1 MFELSTLSLGAVA
14 AFGGKM
20 LAFLIGLAALIF
32 VHELGHFLAARRCGV
47 VVEKFSIGFGKKI
60 FGTTRGETEYI
71 VAAIPLG
78 GYVKMKGEEL
88 DEETNEE
95 GSFSAA
101 PPSHR
106 LLIAFAGPLFN
117 ILFALA
123 IYIFVYMV
131 GVEALS
137 PVIGTVK
144 ENSPAQVAG
153 LQTGD
158 QVVAVEGKSIRLWDE
173 LQNKVYH
180 SPGKELDFQ
189 VERQSGQIVNIKIT
203 PIAEEIKDPFG
214 DSRQV
219 GLIGITPLVNTITY
233 IKKGS
238 AAEKAGLQLNDRVM
252 AVGNTPIFGWTDL
265 RPAAVDE
272 PGVPLV
278 FKIRRNG
285 TEILVPLTTTPKIVK
300 DGKGKELKVG
310 EIGIGM
316 SGKMVLE
323 QYGLLGSI
331 VRSIKETWKMTS
343 LIAIS
348 VQKMIFGSIPAD
360 QIGGPILIFQ
370 IYGEQAEQGFSEFI
384 SLTALLSINL
394 GLINLLPIP
403 ILDGG
408 HIFFFLIEMI
418 KGRPVSEM
426 NRERAQQVGLFML
439 ISLMVFA
446 FYNDIMRIIN

>member
-60 FGTTRGETEYI
+60 FGTTRGKTEYI

-300 DGKGKELKVG
+300 DGKDKELKIG

>member
-1 MFELSTLSLGAVA
+1 
-14 AFGGKM
+14 M

-101 PPSHR
+101 LPSHR

-123 IYIFVYMV
+123 IYIFVYMG

-158 QVVAVEGKSIRLWDE
+158 QIIAVGGKSIRLWDE

-214 DSRQV
+214 DSQQV

-238 AAEKAGLQLNDRVM
+238 AAEKAGLQLNDRIM

-278 FKIRRNG
+278 FKIGRNG
-285 TEILVPLTTTPKIVK
+285 TEILVPLTTTPKIVR
-300 DGKGKELKVG
+300 DSEGKELKIG
-310 EIGIGM
+310 EIGVGM

-384 SLTALLSINL
+384 RLTALLSINL

>member
-1 MFELSTLSLGAVA
+1 MFELSTLSLSAVV

-32 VHELGHFLAARRCGV
+32 VHELAHFLAARRCGV

-101 PPSHR
+101 LPSHR

-131 GVEALS
+131 GAEALS

-144 ENSPAQVAG
+144 DNSPAQVAG

-158 QVVAVEGKSIRLWDE
+158 QIIAVGGKSIRLWDE

-214 DSRQV
+214 DSQQV

-238 AAEKAGLQLNDRVM
+238 AAEKAGLQLNDRIM

-278 FKIRRNG
+278 FKIGRNG
-285 TEILVPLTTTPKIVK
+285 TEILVPLTTTPKIVR
-300 DGKGKELKVG
+300 DSEGKELKIG
-310 EIGIGM
+310 EIGVGM

-384 SLTALLSINL
+384 RLTALLSINL

>member
-1 MFELSTLSLGAVA
+1 MFELSTLSLSAVV

-101 PPSHR
+101 LPSHR

-131 GVEALS
+131 GAEALS

-144 ENSPAQVAG
+144 DNSPAQVAG

-158 QVVAVEGKSIRLWDE
+158 QIIAVGGKSIRLWDE

-214 DSRQV
+214 DSQQV

-238 AAEKAGLQLNDRVM
+238 AAEKAGLQLNDRIM

-278 FKIRRNG
+278 FKIGRNG
-285 TEILVPLTTTPKIVK
+285 TEILVPLTTTPKIVR
-300 DGKGKELKVG
+300 DSEGKELKIG

-384 SLTALLSINL
+384 RLTALLSINL

>member
-1 MFELSTLSLGAVA
+1 MFELSTLSLSAVA

-123 IYIFVYMV
+123 IYIFVYMG

-158 QVVAVEGKSIRLWDE
+158 QIIAVGGKSIRLWDE

-214 DSRQV
+214 DSQQV
-219 GLIGITPLVNTITY
+219 GLIGITPMVNTITY

-238 AAEKAGLQLNDRVM
+238 AAEKAGLQLNDRIM

-300 DGKGKELKVG
+300 DGKGKELKIG

>member
-1 MFELSTLSLGAVA
+1 MFELSTLSLSAVA

-101 PPSHR
+101 LPSHR

-123 IYIFVYMV
+123 IYIFVYMG

-158 QVVAVEGKSIRLWDE
+158 QIIAVGGKSIRLWDE

-214 DSRQV
+214 DSQQV

-238 AAEKAGLQLNDRVM
+238 AAEKAGLQLNDRIM

-278 FKIRRNG
+278 FKIGRNG
-285 TEILVPLTTTPKIVK
+285 TEILVPLTTTPKIVR
-300 DGKGKELKVG
+300 DSEGKELKIG
-310 EIGIGM
+310 EIGVGM

-384 SLTALLSINL
+384 RLTALLSINL

>member
-32 VHELGHFLAARRCGV
+32 VHELGHFLAARRYGV

-131 GVEALS
+131 GVKALS

-285 TEILVPLTTTPKIVK
+285 TEILIPLTTTPKIVK
-300 DGKGKELKVG
+300 DGKGKELKIG

-418 KGRPVSEM
+418 KGRPVSEV

>member
-88 DEETNEE
+88 GEETNEE

-158 QVVAVEGKSIRLWDE
+158 QVIAVEGKSIRLWDE

-300 DGKGKELKVG
+300 DGKDKELKIG

>member
-32 VHELGHFLAARRCGV
+32 VHELGHFLAARRYGV

-131 GVEALS
+131 GVKALS

-158 QVVAVEGKSIRLWDE
+158 QVIAVEGKSIRLWDE

-285 TEILVPLTTTPKIVK
+285 TEILIPLTTTPKIVK
-300 DGKGKELKVG
+300 DGKGKELKIG

-418 KGRPVSEM
+418 KGRPVSEV

>member
-1 MFELSTLSLGAVA
+1 
-14 AFGGKM
+14 M

-101 PPSHR
+101 LPSHR

-123 IYIFVYMV
+123 IYIFVYMG

-158 QVVAVEGKSIRLWDE
+158 QIIAVGGKSIRLWDE

-233 IKKGS
+233 IKKDS

-278 FKIRRNG
+278 FKVRRNG

-300 DGKGKELKVG
+300 GSEGKELKIG

-384 SLTALLSINL
+384 RLTALLSINL

>member
-137 PVIGTVK
+137 PIIGTVK
-144 ENSPAQVAG
+144 ESSPAQVAG

-158 QVVAVEGKSIRLWDE
+158 QVIAVEGKSIRLWDE

-300 DGKGKELKVG
+300 DGKGKELKIG

>member
-1 MFELSTLSLGAVA
+1 MLEISSIPLDAVL
-14 AFGGKM
+14 AFGSKM
-20 LAFLIGLAALIF
+20 MAFLAGLAALIF

-47 VVEKFSIGFGKKI
+47 IVEKFSIGFGKKL
-60 FGTTRGETEYI
+60 FGTTSGGTEFI

-88 DEETNEE
+88 GEETNEE

-101 PPSHR
+101 SPQDR
-106 LLIAFAGPLFN
+106 LLIAFAGPFFN
-117 ILFALA
+117 ILFAIA
-123 IYIFVYMV
+123 IYIFMYMV
-131 GVEALS
+131 GVETLS
-137 PVIGTVK
+137 PIIGTVK
-144 ENSPAQVAG
+144 ENSPAMTAR

-158 QVVAVEGKSIRLWDE
+158 QIMAINGKPIRFWDE
-173 LQNKVYH
+173 LQKQVYH

-189 VERQSGQIVNIKIT
+189 VSRQSGKIVDVKIT
-203 PIAEEIKDPFG
+203 PIAEEINDLFG
-214 DSRQV
+214 DTRRV
-219 GLIGITPLVNTITY
+219 GLIGITPLVNTVAY

-238 AAEKAGLQLNDRVM
+238 AAEKAGLQLNDRIV
-252 AVGNTPIFGWTDL
+252 AVGETNIFGWTDL
-265 RPAAVDE
+265 KPAAVEKPGE
-272 PGVPLV
+272 PLT
-278 FKIRRNG
+278 FKIQRNG
-285 TEILVPLTTTPKIVK
+285 TEILVPLIPTPKKIK
-300 DGKGKELKVG
+300 DKNDNELEVG
-310 EIGIGM
+310 VIGIGM
-316 SGKMVLE
+316 SGRLVLE
-323 QYGLLGSI
+323 QYSLWGSI
-331 VRSIKETWKMTS
+331 ARSIKETWRMTS

-370 IYGEQAEQGFSEFI
+370 IYGEQAEQGFNEFI
-384 SLTALLSINL
+384 RLTALLSINL

-408 HIFFFLIEMI
+408 HIFFFLIELI
-418 KGRPVSEM
+418 KGRPVSEQ